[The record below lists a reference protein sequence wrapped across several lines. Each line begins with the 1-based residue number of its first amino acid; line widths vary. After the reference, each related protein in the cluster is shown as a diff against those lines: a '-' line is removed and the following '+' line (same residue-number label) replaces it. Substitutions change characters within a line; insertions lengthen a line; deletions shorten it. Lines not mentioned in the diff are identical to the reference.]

1 MPEASPVSASDTLK
15 HAEAVLALAL
25 PRFGLPTD
33 LIPEQLPVSENVSYR
48 IRPDG
53 APPVVARIS
62 RPGGHDLRVRESE
75 LAWLASLGQSSESL
89 VPAVHLSTDSKTV
102 ISVRPP
108 GSDLDYH
115 VSLFECVSGEHPDE
129 DDLAAVMPKLGTIT
143 AHLHEHSTQWT
154 RPQWFSRPDW
164 DFDAAFGPAARWG
177 DWRAGVVETDQIEQL
192 TRVESFVRDRLHS
205 YGSGSDRYGLIHADL
220 RAANLLVDGDRC
232 RLIDFDD
239 CGPGWFMYD
248 LATALTFA
256 EDHPQA
262 PEFIDAWLQGYRSVR
277 ELPLEH
283 EREIDTF
290 LLMRRML
297 TIAFLG
303 NNPDIAVSREML
315 PGLAQR
321 TCDWSDAILTRHAA
335 SL

>member
-1 MPEASPVSASDTLK
+1 MSEVSPVTASATLL

-25 PRFGLPTD
+25 PRFGYSSD

-48 IRPDG
+48 IRPEG
-53 APPVVARIS
+53 RPAVVVRIS
-62 RPGGHDLRVRESE
+62 RPGGHPLRVRESE
-75 LAWLASLGQSSESL
+75 LAWLASLGQSADSL
-89 VPAVHLSTDSKTV
+89 VPAVHSSLDGKMV
-102 ISVRPP
+102 ITVRPP
-108 GSDLDYH
+108 GSTLDYH
-115 VSLFECVSGEHPDE
+115 VSLFECVEGQHPAE
-129 DDLAAVMPKLGTIT
+129 DDFAAVMPTLGTIT
-143 AHLHEHSTQWT
+143 AHLHEHAT
-154 RPQWFSRPDW
+154 RWQRPTWFTRPDW
-164 DFDAAFGPAARWG
+164 DLDAAFGTGARWG
-177 DWRAGVVETDQIEQL
+177 DWRAGVDDIHEVEHL
-192 TRVESFVRDRLHS
+192 TRVESFVRRRLQS
-205 YGSGSDRYGLIHADL
+205 YGSGADRYGLIHADL
-220 RAANLLVDGDRC
+220 RAANLLVNGERC

-256 EDHPQA
+256 EDHA
-262 PEFIDAWLQGYRSVR
+262 RSPEFIGEWLDGYRSVR
-277 ELPLEH
+277 ELSVEH

-315 PGLAQR
+315 PGLARR
-321 TCDWSDAILTRHAA
+321 TCDWSEGILNREAA